1 MIDWCKCFDDKEPNS
16 KKKWFERQKPTLLLQ
31 TTSFWAQI
39 WKHYNLHWLT
49 CECERPMKAFQTK
62 WGMIKHNVVKCVRY
76 YGIIMALF

>member
-16 KKKWFERQKPTLLLQ
+16 KKNWFERGKPTLLQ

-49 CECERPMKAFQTK
+49 CESKRPMKAFQTK

-76 YGIIMALF
+76 YGITMALF